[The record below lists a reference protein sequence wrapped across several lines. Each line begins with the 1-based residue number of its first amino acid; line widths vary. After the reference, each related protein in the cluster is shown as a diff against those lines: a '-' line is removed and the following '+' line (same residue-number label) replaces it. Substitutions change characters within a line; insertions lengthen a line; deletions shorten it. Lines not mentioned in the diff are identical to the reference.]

1 MRSTKPRSWGSS
13 IKSSWRKRAKI
24 KRATKRERRV
34 KMAAKKKIIK
44 RCKNQKRMEASKV
57 KN

>member
-1 MRSTKPRSWGSS
+1 MRSTKLLSWGSS
-13 IKSSWRKRAKI
+13 IKSSWRKRAKT
-24 KRATKRERRV
+24 KRATKRERIV
-34 KMAAKKKIIK
+34 KMAKKKIIK

>member
-1 MRSTKPRSWGSS
+1 MRLTKPRSWGSS
-13 IKSSWRKRAKI
+13 IKNSWRKRAKI

-44 RCKNQKRMEASKV
+44 RCKNQKRMEA
-57 KN
+57 